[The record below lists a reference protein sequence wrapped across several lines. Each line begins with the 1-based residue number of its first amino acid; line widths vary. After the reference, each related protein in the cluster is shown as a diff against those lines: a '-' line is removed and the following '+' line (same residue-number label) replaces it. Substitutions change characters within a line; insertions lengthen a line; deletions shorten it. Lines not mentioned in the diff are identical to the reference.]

1 MFTMSKQREE
11 ILASACELYL
21 ERGLEG
27 FSMRRLARA
36 VGVTAP
42 ALYRHFEGKEDVLLA
57 VVGEAYRTLAE
68 YLYGA
73 LSGSTPAERFRMASE
88 AYLAFALDHPRYYQM
103 IHAPLAAVGVTELP
117 EEVEAQACAVG
128 QFWYDRLREAMDA
141 GLIRRTDPEALGPTM
156 WAHAH
161 GLISLY
167 LHGMLGET
175 DEATFRTLYR
185 ESFRRVLHGVGADG
199 WQDSFADREATDTT
213 TGAESR

>member
-1 MFTMSKQREE
+1 MFTMSIQRED
-11 ILASACELYL
+11 ILACACEIYL

-27 FSMRRLARA
+27 LSMRRLARA

-42 ALYRHFEGKEDVLLA
+42 ALYRHFEGKEEVLLA
-57 VVGEAYRTLAE
+57 VIGEAYRTLAE

-73 LSGSTPAERFRMASE
+73 LSGPTPAERFRMAGD
-88 AYLAFALDHPRYYQM
+88 AYLEFALDHPRYYEM
-103 IHAPLAAVGVTELP
+103 IHAPLVAMGLAELP
-117 EEVEAQACAVG
+117 EEIESQACAVG
-128 QFWYDRLREAMDA
+128 QFWYDRLREVMDA

-175 DEATFRTLYR
+175 DEETFRKLYR
-185 ESFRRVLHGVGADG
+185 GSFRRVMGGVGADG
-199 WQDSFADREATDTT
+199 WQDAYAEPEPTEPR